1 MKLSSPNVEKAHQER
16 KERRRREH
24 AAAQTVRSAYPQVAQ
39 VHIALEFEDGTSN
52 APASQV
58 LRAASTG
65 ARVFGFPC
73 PYADCDGQF
82 DLHTAVTSALGNASH
97 QTQGQLQCQGTR
109 ARDRATGRLC
119 QLHLDYRVA
128 AQYKRDDAA

>member
-39 VHIALEFEDGTSN
+39 VQIALQFEDGTTN
-52 APASQV
+52 APASQSYV
-58 LRAASTG
+58 LHPPARAF
-65 ARVFGFPC
+65 FGFPC

-82 DLHTAVTSALGNASH
+82 DLHTAVTSALGSASH
-97 QTQGQLQCQGTR
+97 QSHGQLQCQGTR